1 MLIYK
6 IKIPPDHHFRFLQQC
21 YRTAR
26 RWCEKRK
33 SAPKIHTFLF
43 GKIQLTFHVNI
54 TILDLSVH
62 PGLRAEVIRS
72 GDT

>member
-1 MLIYK
+1 M
-6 IKIPPDHHFRFLQQC
+6 IKIQIIHDFTFLQQC
-21 YRTAR
+21 YQTAR

-33 SAPKIHTFLF
+33 SASKVHTLLF

-54 TILDLSVH
+54 TILDLSIH
-62 PGLRAEVIRS
+62 TGLRAEVVRS